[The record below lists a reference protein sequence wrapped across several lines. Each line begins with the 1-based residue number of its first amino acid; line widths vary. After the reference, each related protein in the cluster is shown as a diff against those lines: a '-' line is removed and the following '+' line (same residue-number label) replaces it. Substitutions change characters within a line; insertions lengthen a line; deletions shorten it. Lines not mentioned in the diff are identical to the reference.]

1 MNYKNI
7 YNSLIIKANDREISE
22 YTEKHHIIPRCMGGD
37 NSKSN
42 LVKLTP
48 EEHYLAHQLLVKIYP
63 NDRKLIFAASAMTF
77 DRQGKRYNN
86 KMYGWIRRKLSIASS
101 ENNKGKESAFKGRI
115 HTEESKAKMS
125 KASKDLGLIPP
136 SRNGIPLTEEQK
148 LNLSS
153 FWKGKKKPIRTKEHT
168 EKIAMQLRG
177 RTASDETKA
186 KLSRLMSGKVFEIV
200 KCPHCLKEGGSSAMG
215 RWHFNNCKQKDI
227 NIKGVNNVCKK

>member
-1 MNYKNI
+1 MNYQNI
-7 YNSLIIKANDREISE
+7 YNNLIIKAKNREVSE

-63 NDRKLIFAASAMTF
+63 NDIKLIFAASAMTF

-101 ENNKGKESAFKGRI
+101 ENNKGKESAFKGRK

-136 SRNGIPLTEEQK
+136 SREGIPLTMEQK
-148 LNLSS
+148 KHLSE
-153 FWKGKKKPIRTKEHT
+153 FWIGKPKPPRTKEHT
-168 EKIAMQLRG
+168 EKIALQLRG
-177 RTASDETKA
+177 RKSSDETKV
-186 KLSRLMSGKVFEIV
+186 KLSFASKGRVYDIV
-200 KCPHCLKEGGSSAMG
+200 KCPYCGKEGGASAMG
-215 RWHFNNCKQKDI
+215 RWHFNNCKNK
-227 NIKGVNNVCKK
+227 